1 MIVNARLEVSDEQ
14 RRALGRAI
22 HGKERDAT
30 RADVVALVE
39 MALAG
44 AIDAAGKSG
53 KMTDDRRRPPFSAR
67 SELRAVM
74 EELRPQYPG
83 KSESYLRGAATVA
96 IAARKRKK
104 A

>member
-44 AIDAAGKSG
+44 AIDAATNGE
-53 KMTDDRRRPPFSAR
+53 MTEDMRRPPFSAR